1 VVYQARSGRVIS
13 LFKNVKEQVKIPFNA
28 DQLFFRISR
37 CYFRK
42 TEVLFRT
49 NKGIQPIGKE
59 LVRMTKAEKNTI
71 LMMRKQNKSYKYIAD
86 VTGISINTV
95 KSFVLTGA

>member
-1 VVYQARSGRVIS
+1 VVYQAISDRVIS

-28 DQLFFRISR
+28 VQLFFRISR

-42 TEVLFRT
+42 TEVLFQT
-49 NKGIQPIGKE
+49 NIGIQPTGKE

-71 LMMRKQNKSYKYIAD
+71 LMMRNVIVS
-86 VTGISINTV
+86 N
-95 KSFVLTGA
+95 